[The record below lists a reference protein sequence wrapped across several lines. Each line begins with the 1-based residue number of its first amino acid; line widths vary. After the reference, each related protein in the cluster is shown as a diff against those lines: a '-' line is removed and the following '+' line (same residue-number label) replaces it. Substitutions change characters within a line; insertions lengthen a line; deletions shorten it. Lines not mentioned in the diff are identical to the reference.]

1 MSGRSEGEG
10 MRQKG
15 AGTKSKR
22 GLTLGLIYKGMADR
36 ELLQCIK
43 NSLVMLVPV
52 LLVGAFALFF
62 RSLPIPAY
70 QNFLDQFMSGA
81 LDIFLGDI
89 YAGTFGML
97 GIYTNVC
104 VAISY
109 MQSRLTTRTYG
120 YGIVVTS
127 LVCFFILS
135 GIGSSEEFSIA
146 SLGAEGMFT
155 AIVCALLASYL
166 YDVIGKKMNR
176 LALYFSDG
184 ADDAFYAMLSSI
196 APTVAVVLIFA
207 GISVV
212 LSQVFGVSSIQML
225 FTNILSRL
233 FESRQRTL
241 GTTLLFE
248 FLSSVMW
255 LFGIHGNNV
264 LEPVAQSLYVPA
276 VEINQA
282 QIAQGLPAGEIYS
295 KTFLDVFVLMGG
307 CGTTWCL
314 ILALLIFGRRKS
326 NRNLAK
332 LAAVPGVLNIS
343 EIMIFGLPVVF
354 NPVFMIPFLL
364 VPIVCVLTSSLATQ
378 LGLVPIVVNQ
388 VEWTTPI
395 LLGGYLATGSIA
407 GSVLQFVNLVLG
419 VLIYAPFVRL
429 FDEESTRNAKQKMD
443 KLVHVLKESEE
454 SRKPITLLKLRN
466 DAGVVAKILAQEL
479 QDMIDGGEL
488 TMYYQPQY
496 DTQQNCI
503 GAEALLRWKHP
514 VYGMVYPPL
523 TVKLAEETGRLLDL
537 EEKVFQT
544 VAENM
549 KRLTAVLGENSR
561 VSVNVTG
568 STIQLE
574 EFERFLAQLKR
585 DYPKACEHMAI
596 EITEQAALLID
607 DELIERL
614 TRIRNMG
621 FELEI
626 DDFSMGST
634 SIKYLQT
641 NIFSLLKLDGS
652 LSKDVLMNSRSRD
665 IIASI
670 TKLSH
675 DFGIS
680 VLAEYVENEEQRRA
694 LESVECR
701 LYQGYLYSPAV
712 PLEELEEKYRN
723 GKI

>member
-1 MSGRSEGEG
+1 MWQKDAGR
-10 MRQKG
+10 KDN
-15 AGTKSKR
+15 KN
-22 GLTLGLIYKGMADR
+22 LTLGLIYMRMADLNM
-36 ELLQCIK
+36 LLCIK
-43 NSLVMLVPV
+43 NGLVMLVPI
-52 LLVGAFALFF
+52 LLIGAFALFF
-62 RSLPIPAY
+62 QSLPIPAY
-70 QNFLDQFMSGA
+70 QEFLDRFMSGA
-81 LDIFLGDI
+81 LDAFLGNI
-89 YAGTFGML
+89 YSGTFGVL
-97 GIYTNVC
+97 GVYTNVC

-109 MQSRLTTRTYG
+109 MQSRLTTQTYG

-127 LVCFFILS
+127 LVCFCILS
-135 GIGSSEEFSIA
+135 GIGSAEEFSMA
-146 SLGAEGMFT
+146 GLGAEGMFT

-166 YDVIGKKMNR
+166 YDIIGKKMRR
-176 LALYFSDG
+176 LARYFSDG
-184 ADDAFYAMLSSI
+184 ADDAFHAMLSSI
-196 APTVAVVLIFA
+196 APTIAVVLVFS

-212 LSQVFGVSSIQML
+212 LSQVFGVNSFQML
-225 FTNILSRL
+225 FTNILGRL
-233 FESRQRTL
+233 FEYRQRSL

-248 FLSSVMW
+248 FFSGAMW

-264 LEPVAQSLYVPA
+264 LETVAQAIFVPA
-276 VEINQA
+276 IEINQA
-282 QIAQGLPAGEIYS
+282 QIAQGLPATEIFS
-295 KTFLDVFVLMGG
+295 KTFLDVFVSMGG

-354 NPVFMIPFLL
+354 NPIFMIPFLL
-364 VPIVCVLTSSLATQ
+364 VPIVCVLTSSFAMQ
-378 LGLVPIVVNQ
+378 VGLVPVAVNQ

-395 LLGGYLATGSIA
+395 LLGGYLATGSVA
-407 GSVLQFVNLVLG
+407 GSVLQLVNLILG
-419 VLIYAPFVRL
+419 VLIYAPFVKI

-443 KLVHVLKESEE
+443 KLVNALKESEE
-454 SRKPITLLKLRN
+454 SRKPITLLKLRG

-479 QDMIDGGEL
+479 QDLIDGNHL
-488 TMYYQPQY
+488 TMFYQPQY
-496 DTQQNCI
+496 DAQQNCI

-514 VYGMVYPPL
+514 VYGMIYPPL

-537 EEKVFQT
+537 EENVFRT

-549 KRLTAVLGENSR
+549 ERLTAVLGKDTR

-568 STIQLE
+568 STIQSG
-574 EFERFLAQLKR
+574 EFEKFLAQLKS
-585 DYPKACEHMAI
+585 DYPKQCAHMAI

-614 TRIRNMG
+614 TRIKNMG

-652 LSKDVLMNSRSRD
+652 LSRDVLMNSRSRD

-670 TKLSH
+670 TKLSN

-680 VLAEYVENEEQRRA
+680 VLAEYVENEEQRQA

-701 LYQGYLYSPAV
+701 MYQGYLYSPAV
-712 PLEELEEKYRN
+712 PLEELEARHRDRRN
-723 GKI
+723 